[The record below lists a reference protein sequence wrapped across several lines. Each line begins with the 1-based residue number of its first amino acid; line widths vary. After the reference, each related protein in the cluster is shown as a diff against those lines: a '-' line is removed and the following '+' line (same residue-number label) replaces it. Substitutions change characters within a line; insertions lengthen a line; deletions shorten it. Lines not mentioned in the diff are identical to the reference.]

1 MPRFIAFLRAINVGG
16 RTVKM
21 DFLRKAFEP
30 LGFSN
35 VETFIASGNVIFES
49 RATTA
54 QRLEKKIESQLQES
68 LGYEVR
74 IFIRS
79 ASELANIAQCRPF
92 MTSELE
98 ADYHAL
104 YIAFLPAQPSGEAE
118 QKLMSFRTE
127 DDDFHIQGREVYWLC
142 RKKFSE
148 SAFNGAMLEKLL
160 GMAATLRNAT
170 TVRKLSAKYPD

>member
-1 MPRFIAFLRAINVGG
+1 
-16 RTVKM
+16 M

-49 RATTA
+49 RAKTA
-54 QRLEKKIESQLQES
+54 QRLEKMIESQLQES
-68 LGYEVR
+68 LRYEV
-74 IFIRS
+74 ITFIRS
-79 ASELANIAQCRPF
+79 AAELADIARYRPF
-92 MTSELE
+92 ASSELE

-104 YIAFLPAQPSGEAE
+104 YVAFLPAQPSGEAE
-118 QKLMSFRTE
+118 QKLMSCRTE
-127 DDDFHIQGREVYWLC
+127 DDDFHIQGREAYWLC

-160 GMAATLRNAT
+160 GMPSTMRNAT